1 MPATVVAK
9 QNSNNKKRKI
19 NEVSNVQN
27 SKLNKSVDNLKARQ
41 VRDKSAGGKD
51 QHQKSGAQGNKKR
64 NEGAAEERDDQEVVI
79 EAGDAGSE
87 MQAIQGG
94 LFSLY
99 GKCDCSKSN

>member
-9 QNSNNKKRKI
+9 QNSSNNINKKRKI

-27 SKLNKSVDNLKARQ
+27 NKLNKSIDNIKARQ
-41 VRDKSAGGKD
+41 VREKSVGKD
-51 QHQKSGAQGNKKR
+51 DAKGNKKR
-64 NEGAAEERDDQEVVI
+64 VESGGDKRDDQDEVVM
-79 EAGDAGSE
+79 EDGDAGSE

-99 GKCDCSKSN
+99 GKWLFNKSN

>member
-9 QNSNNKKRKI
+9 QNSSNNINKKRKI

-27 SKLNKSVDNLKARQ
+27 NKLNKSNDNIKARQ
-41 VRDKSAGGKD
+41 VREKSVGKED
-51 QHQKSGAQGNKKR
+51 AKGNKKR
-64 NEGAAEERDDQEVVI
+64 VEVSGDKRDDQDEVVM
-79 EAGDAGSE
+79 EGGDAGSE

-99 GKCDCSKSN
+99 GKWLLNKSN